1 MDIKRAKQE
10 IKDSI
15 EAYLAKDEFGE
26 YLIPAIRQRPILLMG
41 APGIGKTQIMEQI
54 ARECKVGLVSYT
66 ITHHTRQSAVGLPFI
81 KEKTFGS
88 ESFSVTEYTM
98 SEIIASVYEKM
109 EKTGLKEGI
118 LFIDEINCVSETL
131 APMMLQFLQGKTF
144 GNQKVPEGWVIVAA
158 GNPPEYNKSVREFDV
173 VTLDRIKRID
183 VQPDFEVWKEY
194 AYEQGIHPAVIS
206 YLELR
211 RKNFYRMENTVDGRI
226 FATARGWE
234 DLSRLIQVYETLGK
248 DVDRE
253 VVCQYIQHPMIA
265 KDFAAYLALYNKYKT
280 DYAVEE
286 LLQGKWTQIT
296 IQKIRNAS
304 LDEHL
309 SLVGLLNGKLSQ
321 LFTECYLTDS
331 YITKLYEYMVYYRD
345 NLANISLKAVC
356 QKAEND
362 LESARKAELL
372 TRNEEKTFLRVNTF
386 LENIWLKMEGI
397 TQAECDIYEKVKE
410 AFSGEADGLEKQTE
424 TVSQTLQNVFDFMEA
439 AFGDSQEM
447 VAFITELNANFYSI
461 WFIRENGSDQ
471 YYRHNKGLL
480 FDDRQKLI
488 LGQMEELESTMKR
501 GITDG
506 V

>member
-1 MDIKRAKQE
+1 MSLYAIGDFHLSFTVNKPMDVFDKRWKNHVV
-10 IKDSI
+10 KI
-15 EAYLAKDEFGE
+15 EKYWKKKVTERDAVVITGDHSWGWNLEECQADLDFIMALPGRK
-26 YLIPAIRQRPILLMG
+26 ILLRGNHDMFWD
-41 APGIGKTQIMEQI
+41 AKKTEKLNEMFKGKLE
-54 ARECKVGLVSYT
+54 RLRC
-66 ITHHTRQSAVGLPFI
+66 
-81 KEKTFGS
+81 
-88 ESFSVTEYTM
+88 SFEV
-98 SEIIASVYEKM
+98 AKAAGYEK
-109 EKTGLKEGI
+109 
-118 LFIDEINCVSETL
+118 FI
-131 APMMLQFLQGKTF
+131 MFLHY
-144 GNQKVPEGWVIVAA
+144 
-158 GNPPEYNKSVREFDV
+158 PPTSIGE
-173 VTLDRIKRID
+173 
-183 VQPDFEVWKEY
+183 
-194 AYEQGIHPAVIS
+194 
-206 YLELR
+206 
-211 RKNFYRMENTVDGRI
+211 M
-226 FATARGWE
+226 
-234 DLSRLIQVYETLGK
+234 
-248 DVDRE
+248 
-253 VVCQYIQHPMIA
+253 
-265 KDFAAYLALYNKYKT
+265 
-280 DYAVEE
+280 
-286 LLQGKWTQIT
+286 
-296 IQKIRNAS
+296 
-304 LDEHL
+304 DEHL

-410 AFSGEADGLEKQTE
+410 AFSREADGLEKQTE
-424 TVSQTLQNVFDFMEA
+424 TVDQTLQNVFDFMEA